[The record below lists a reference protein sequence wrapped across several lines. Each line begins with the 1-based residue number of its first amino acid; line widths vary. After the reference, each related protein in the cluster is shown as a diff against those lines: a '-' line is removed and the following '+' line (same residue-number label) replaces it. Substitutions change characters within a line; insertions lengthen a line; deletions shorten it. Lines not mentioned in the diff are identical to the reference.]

1 MNEIFKKNKEMKQ
14 SKWNNLYR
22 LPILLVGLLVV
33 AFIVT
38 SCSDDDEEDLLGN
51 WIVRSDFEGDQRS
64 SGVSFVI
71 GDYAYVGTGFNGSD
85 DEYYNDFWRY
95 DLQLNYWQKIADF
108 PGAARSSA
116 VAFSIDGK
124 GFVGTGYDGDD
135 ELNDFYEYDPA
146 TLQWTEKAEFG
157 GSARRNAV
165 GFSLEGYG
173 YIGTGYD
180 GSELKDFWQYNPSN
194 DTWAAIPSLG
204 GAKRKDAT
212 AFVIGSTAYVCT
224 GIHNGSYEYDVWAL
238 EADLI
243 GTEEFPWVE
252 MQPLDED
259 DDYSIVRSG
268 AVGFSMN
275 NRGYVALGTSGSV
288 TGTVWE
294 YVPGSDTW
302 IERTEFEG
310 YSRTDAVGFT
320 IGERGFM
327 ATGRNGSSYYDDLYE
342 FRPLEEYDEDD

>member
-1 MNEIFKKNKEMKQ
+1 
-14 SKWNNLYR
+14 
-22 LPILLVGLLVV
+22 
-33 AFIVT
+33 
-38 SCSDDDEEDLLGN
+38 
-51 WIVRSDFEGDQRS
+51 
-64 SGVSFVI
+64 
-71 GDYAYVGTGFNGSD
+71 
-85 DEYYNDFWRY
+85 
-95 DLQLNYWQKIADF
+95 
-108 PGAARSSA
+108 
-116 VAFSIDGK
+116 
-124 GFVGTGYDGDD
+124 
-135 ELNDFYEYDPA
+135 
-146 TLQWTEKAEFG
+146 
-157 GSARRNAV
+157 
-165 GFSLEGYG
+165 
-173 YIGTGYD
+173 
-180 GSELKDFWQYNPSN
+180 
-194 DTWAAIPSLG
+194 
-204 GAKRKDAT
+204 
-212 AFVIGSTAYVCT
+212 VIGSTAYVCT